1 MGSSEKD
8 VMGNIDYSA
17 QDILYMLRDLP
28 DACCIFKVI
37 TDPFGTVQDMLFL
50 FVNEKYAS
58 LVGKPTS
65 ELIGSTYYSTV
76 ANRDEDWI
84 RLSYQAAFMRQSV
97 INRTYNTQFSRWFE
111 FWAVPVYQ
119 KGFCAFI
126 IHDVTAEKRKEENQ
140 VIKSKSNNFILD
152 CAKQL
157 SKNDFKKGVKY
168 TLKELG
174 AVLKADRVCII
185 ESNHGEVGDIH
196 EWSDRFSGT
205 GLPSKKAFEEY
216 DFFTMW
222 ERQLGE
228 NDVVVI
234 NDSKVVNERNSQVYK
249 SVLEGS
255 VSRYIIAALRN
266 KSESIGYLLIDNFS
280 LDLDINLNEVIESV
294 SIFLSEELLNYKL
307 MQEMSYMTTHDPLTE
322 LGNRHAFNAT
332 MHMLEGMDI
341 SVGICFIDINGLKF
355 FNDNKGHDEGDNVIK
370 EVGGVISSVF
380 KKKYCYRIG
389 GDEFLVIVPQVT
401 QEHFEGE
408 VEKLRKKSKAYPIA
422 IGAVWSDEAKDV
434 KELIN
439 QADKLMYA
447 DKAGYYSEHDRR
459 KEEQD

>member
-1 MGSSEKD
+1 MGSKDTD
-8 VMGNIDYSA
+8 VMGNIEYTE

-37 TDPFGTVQDMLFL
+37 TDPFGTVKDMQFL

-65 ELIGSTYYSTV
+65 ELIGSTYYVTV
-76 ANRDEDWI
+76 SNRDEDWI

-97 INRTYNTQFSRWFE
+97 INHTFNTQFKRWFE
-111 FWAVPVYQ
+111 FWAVPVYK

-126 IHDVTAEKRKEENQ
+126 IHDVTAEKRKEETTA
-140 VIKSKSNNFILD
+140 IKTNSNNFILE

-157 SKNDFKKGVKY
+157 SKNDFKKGVRY

-174 AVLKADRVCII
+174 TRLKADRVCII
-185 ESNHGEVGDIH
+185 ESNHGELGNIH
-196 EWSDRFSGT
+196 EWTDRFGGT
-205 GLPSKKAFEEY
+205 GLPSKKVFEQF

-228 NDVVVI
+228 KDVVIVT
-234 NDSKVVNERNSQVYK
+234 DSKIVNEKNSEVYK
-249 SVLEGS
+249 AVLEGT

-280 LDLDINLNEVIESV
+280 LDLDLNLNEVIESI
-294 SIFLSEELLNYKL
+294 SIFLAEELLNYKL
-307 MQEMSYMTTHDPLTE
+307 VQEMSYLNNHDALTNM
-322 LGNRHAFNAT
+322 GNRFAFNGT
-332 MHMLEGMDI
+332 MHMLEGMDV

-355 FNDNKGHDEGDNVIK
+355 VNDTKGHDEGDNIIRETGK
-370 EVGGVISSVF
+370 VISSVF
-380 KKKYCYRIG
+380 KNKYCYRIG
-389 GDEFLVIVPQVT
+389 GDEFLVIIPHIT
-401 QEHFEGE
+401 KEHFEEE
-408 VEKLRKKSKAYPIA
+408 VEKLKKKSKTVPIA
-422 IGAVWSDEAKDV
+422 IGAVWSDQAKDL
-434 KELIN
+434 KEIIN

-447 DKAGYYSEHDRR
+447 DKAGYYMEHDRR
-459 KEEQD
+459 K